1 MNWEK
6 LTSPEFKAAAA
17 ETSVCII
24 AFGVLERHGDHLPLG
39 TDYLNSHKLATR
51 AAELEKAVVFPPFYF
66 GQIYEARCFPGTVTI
81 CPSLLYQLILE
92 VMDEIGGTGFRKIIL
107 LNGHGGNNGLLR
119 FLVQAQLWAEKP
131 YVVYWYQPSCPER
144 EELYRKVC
152 DTDVHGHA
160 CECETSISLY
170 NHEELVK
177 MEAIPEGTRYPK
189 RMLAHLP
196 KNFSA
201 LSWYGDY
208 PEHYVGDASAA
219 TKEKGE
225 LLMQN
230 EVELFAEYIAAVK
243 KDEVLPL
250 LSAEFHN
257 KSRNL

>member
-81 CPSLLYQLILE
+81 SPTLLYQLIQE
-92 VMDEIGGTGFRKIIL
+92 VMDEIGRNGFRKIIL

-170 NHEELVK
+170 NQELVK
-177 MEAIPEGTRYPK
+177 MEAIPEGTRYRK
-189 RMLAHLP
+189 DAGAFAEE
-196 KNFSA
+196 FSA
-201 LSWYGDY
+201 YRGMAIIPSTM
-208 PEHYVGDASAA
+208 SATLPRRRRKKA
-219 TKEKGE
+219 IAHAKRSRTVRGIYRGRKEGRG
-225 LLMQN
+225 LT
-230 EVELFAEYIAAVK
+230 AVK
-243 KDEVLPL
+243 RGIP
-250 LSAEFHN
+250 N